1 MGSMSCVRLR
11 RDGDLLEAEDP
22 RGGVSVLEGRPLWW
36 VSSEEVT
43 WPLTF
48 GGYILAFPERVFR
61 GVIRVPLII
70 TSDT

>member
-1 MGSMSCVRLR
+1 MGGMSCVMLR
-11 RDGDLLEAEDP
+11 RDGDLPEAEDP
-22 RGGVSVLEGRPLWW
+22 PGGVSVPVGKTLWW
-36 VSSEEVT
+36 VSGEEVT